1 MKREITFCSAPFF
14 RVFQDVFQKG
24 GKSSAG
30 DGFLSFLFRKRKKD
44 GTNAYEARW
53 TRKERRKDG
62 NENRK
67 NREADGR
74 KRRKKRKRGDAS
86 PALLFTSSKPEEGE
100 HASSTKREERKP
112 SFLSFSF
119 LPLLAQFCSPY
130 QLLCQ
135 LADDRSDHAVANP
148 LIYAQHMDRT
158 DQKKKAIPLL
168 IEIRGFLA

>member
-1 MKREITFCSAPFF
+1 MF
-14 RVFQDVFQKG
+14 FQDVFQKG

-30 DGFLSFLFRKRKKD
+30 DVFLSFFFIQKKEKD
-44 GTNAYEARW
+44 GTNAYEAGR

-62 NENRK
+62 NESRRK
-67 NREADGR
+67 RETDGR
-74 KRRKKRKRGDAS
+74 KRRRKRKRGDAS

-168 IEIRGFLA
+168 IEIREFLA